1 VKRQSENDHST
12 EMSRRYP
19 YAVFVPKE
27 DVEPATSFSPRELA
41 CMKMFHELKEIG
53 IEKLDMD
60 RKVLTWNR
68 LPRDLFQS
76 NRSQFE

>member
-1 VKRQSENDHST
+1 
-12 EMSRRYP
+12 
-19 YAVFVPKE
+19 
-27 DVEPATSFSPRELA
+27 
-41 CMKMFHELKEIG
+41 MKMFHELKEIG